1 MMKKSMVAVLFSM
14 IFALILGT
22 TGAFAAES
30 AMSADIE
37 KALEQVAKTNDEIYK
52 EIEKAQEKSYK
63 MYDKKVSDIEKE
75 KDAEKILRIEMK
87 YEEEITELIAK
98 LDKKTQKMTRKGIE
112 KAKKAGLTVEVE
124 WVSVQFADRTAMID
138 PIKVIDW

>member
-37 KALEQVAKTNDEIYK
+37 KAIEQVAKTNDEIYK

-98 LDKKTQKMTRKGIE
+98 LDKKTQKMTQKGIE

>member
-87 YEEEITELIAK
+87 YEEEITALIAK

-112 KAKKAGLTVEVE
+112 KAEKAGLTVEVE

>member
-37 KALEQVAKTNDEIYK
+37 KALEQVAKTNDEICK

-98 LDKKTQKMTRKGIE
+98 LDKKTQKMTHKGIE
-112 KAKKAGLTVEVE
+112 KAEKAGLTVEVE

>member
-112 KAKKAGLTVEVE
+112 KAEKAGLTVEVE